1 MKLYKS
7 FHLVVDSQS
16 GGDLEQEIQKVL
28 DKGSSEGYVLST
40 VNYSTC
46 AVVNYNDTVVYSAV
60 VVMEK

>member
-40 VNYSTC
+40 VNYNIC
-46 AVVNYNDTVVYSAV
+46 AVGNYHDTVVFSAV
-60 VVMEK
+60 VIMEK

>member
-1 MKLYKS
+1 MKLYKT
-7 FHLVVDSQS
+7 FHLVVDSNS

-40 VNYSTC
+40 VQYSAC
-46 AVVNYNDTVVYSAV
+46 AFVKYDETVVFSAV

>member
-40 VNYSTC
+40 VNYNIC
-46 AVVNYNDTVVYSAV
+46 AVGNYRDTVVFSAV
-60 VVMEK
+60 VIMEK

>member
-7 FHLVVDSQS
+7 FHLIVDSQS

-40 VNYSTC
+40 VQYSSC
-46 AVVNYNDTVVYSAV
+46 AVVQYNETVVFSAV